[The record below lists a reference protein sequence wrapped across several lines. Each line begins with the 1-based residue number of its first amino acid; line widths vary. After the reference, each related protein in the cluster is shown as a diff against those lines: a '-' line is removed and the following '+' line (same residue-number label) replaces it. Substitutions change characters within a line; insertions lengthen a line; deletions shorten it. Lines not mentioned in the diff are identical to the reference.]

1 MSSALFYFSFFL
13 VISFSAHHI
22 LSAAIWDDRGKCFF
36 QLFSSVF
43 LRDKMENHTLSAHKK
58 KLYAY
63 VPSKR
68 LEIAL
73 ITFCSPQTRHQTH
86 ALQTNG
92 AVYIFCTLA
101 HRHATCFKRAQIK
114 KRNDKVIAEITC
126 VWERER
132 ERMWGEMGK
141 QTNEDTYYQT
151 VFSHGIQQI
160 KVKL

>member
-1 MSSALFYFSFFL
+1 MFL
-13 VISFSAHHI
+13 ST
-22 LSAAIWDDRGKCFF
+22 F
-36 QLFSSVF
+36 QLGV
-43 LRDKMENHTLSAHKK
+43 LGDKMENHTLSAHKK

-126 VWERER
+126 V
-132 ERMWGEMGK
+132 
-141 QTNEDTYYQT
+141 
-151 VFSHGIQQI
+151 
-160 KVKL
+160 